1 MVYPKYLL
9 CVHNYMLNLSPEGS
23 TAHELAAKVMRK
35 TVEIQQGLDELDF
48 LMVTPRRLVQHQII
62 H

>member
-1 MVYPKYLL
+1 
-9 CVHNYMLNLSPEGS
+9 MLNLSPEGS

-35 TVEIQQGLDELDF
+35 TVEVQQGLDELDF

-62 H
+62 HWA